1 MMLETATQAHFRS
14 AGSVLS
20 IYHRTHPTL
29 SHLRIPLWYR
39 CIPFVRSVESD
50 LFSWKS
56 RPQSPDLVVDDC
68 LGPAWDCGVS
78 SPFSSETCPSS
89 FELQMREQPKFVID
103 SHTHKAWTAMP
114 ILHNPSP
121 NTRPAS
127 AVGEDGVFVR
137 HFPVIPLPGPH
148 QMPPEKN
155 PPPKDIFDDDDEGWE
170 DMPVVKEDTEASG
183 LDEEDYKKYR
193 YRTPVKAADAGNAR
207 GDLIDFDDHGS
218 GWRSKRDQNESE
230 YTRLRVKEED
240 DADEVHLRTRYLF
253 DEDKAMTPLS
263 QMQATKDLLTETQR
277 IAYVGLCALT
287 TKEML
292 DSLAKIGGKEVKP
305 AAEQLNLWALKILGR
320 LYYHME
326 LETAGIYRFVSCT
339 GYLTCRRLLNPSL
352 LEQKMI
358 ESLALHGIQAEDLT
372 PPLMTTHTVANPEY
386 DPEEAKRLDEEKAR
400 EPDHPDGDDDD
411 DEGATLADPV
421 GPPVGDEK
429 HDNGDNLTPTHTKNP
444 SLPDNKVDDNSTHKP
459 PVQTTTRV
467 LEEPTT
473 GPMAGVSVS
482 LSSTDKDVTLDIR
495 WTVLCDLFLIL
506 IADSVYDARSRVLLE
521 KVAHKLGFGWLD
533 VVKFEQRVTE
543 ALEIQEEVESL
554 ENNEIIDGRRKSSRK
569 KRIVMLGLATLGGGL
584 VIGLSAG
591 LMAPLIGAGLGAALG
606 TVGIGGAT
614 GFLAGTAGAAV
625 ITTAGTLTGSGI
637 AVRGMARRT
646 RQVQTFE
653 LLPLHNNKR
662 VNCILTV
669 PGFVLLSLSEPDS
682 SHR

>member
-1 MMLETATQAHFRS
+1 
-14 AGSVLS
+14 
-20 IYHRTHPTL
+20 
-29 SHLRIPLWYR
+29 
-39 CIPFVRSVESD
+39 
-50 LFSWKS
+50 
-56 RPQSPDLVVDDC
+56 
-68 LGPAWDCGVS
+68 
-78 SPFSSETCPSS
+78 
-89 FELQMREQPKFVID
+89 
-103 SHTHKAWTAMP
+103 
-114 ILHNPSP
+114 
-121 NTRPAS
+121 
-127 AVGEDGVFVR
+127 
-137 HFPVIPLPGPH
+137 
-148 QMPPEKN
+148 MPPEKN
-155 PPPKDIFDDDDEGWE
+155 APLVDLLDDDDEGWE
-170 DMPVVKEDTEASG
+170 DMPIVKVDTEASG
-183 LDEEDYKKYR
+183 LDEEDYKKYH
-193 YRTPVKAADAGNAR
+193 YRDPVKTTDAGNAR

-218 GWRSKRDQNESE
+218 NWRSKRDQNESE
-230 YTRLRVKEED
+230 YTRLRVKEEE

-263 QMQATKDLLTETQR
+263 QMQTTKDLLTETQR

-292 DSLAKIGGKEVKP
+292 NSLTKIGGKDIKP

-326 LETAGIYRFVSCT
+326 LETAGIYHSST
-339 GYLTCRRLLNPSL
+339 SPYNLTCRRVLNPSQP
-352 LEQKMI
+352 EQKMI

-386 DPEEAKRLDEEKAR
+386 DPEEAKRLNEDKAR
-400 EPDHPDGDDDD
+400 EPDHPDDDDD
-411 DEGATLADPV
+411 NEGD
-421 GPPVGDEK
+421 K
-429 HDNGDNLTPTHTKNP
+429 HDGGGKPIPPHTVNPPPPDKEVDGDTA
-444 SLPDNKVDDNSTHKP
+444 HKP
-459 PVQTTTRV
+459 HVQTTARV
-467 LEEPTT
+467 LEEGTAT

-482 LSSTDKDVTLDIR
+482 LSSTDENVTLDIR

-521 KVAHKLGFGWLD
+521 KVAHKLGLGWLD

-543 ALEIQEEVESL
+543 ALEIQEGVENL
-554 ENNEIIDGRRKSSRK
+554 ENGEVIDGRKKSTRN

-606 TVGIGGAT
+606 TVGIGGAS

-646 RQVQTFE
+646 RQVQTFN

-669 PGFVLLSLSEPDS
+669 PGFVIPFLFEPDS
-682 SHR
+682 SYECGL